1 MIFNSIRWRLQIW
14 YGLLLL
20 GVLAGFG
27 ITAYELQRGKQF
39 RRTDEELRRRVN
51 ELGNALRANGPPPRE
66 RGLPPHRPPR
76 DRFGP
81 EAQIDDGPPMLSP
94 EERPDPASHPP
105 REFHLLP
112 RQAGL
117 FDDTETN
124 GFYYVVWSRDG
135 TILGHSTN
143 APANMPIPTKPLT
156 NGPIP
161 PRLRGEFREAY
172 QVTPPGE
179 VLLAGRLITSEL
191 DELRRTALTLSGAGG
206 LILLVSMAGGWW
218 LAGRAIRPIDDISA
232 AAVKI
237 AAGDLSQRIDLQDT
251 SNELGRLGTVLNS
264 TFDRLGAA
272 LEEQKQ
278 FTADAAHELRTPVS
292 VVLTQSQTAL
302 NRERTAAEYRETVE
316 SCQRAAQR
324 MRRLIESLLEL
335 ARLDGGQ
342 EQMKRERIDL
352 AHTAADCVKLV
363 QPLADGRKVNI
374 HCAVMP
380 LNCTGDAERIGQVI
394 TNLLTNAV
402 NYNRENGEV
411 RVTGEARNGSA
422 IITVAD
428 TGQGIPPGDLPHI
441 FKRFYRV
448 EKSRTAGRT
457 GLGLSISKAIIDAH
471 GGTIEVASEVG
482 KGTIFTMR
490 LPQA

>member
-1 MIFNSIRWRLQIW
+1 MIFKSIRWRLQLW

-27 ITAYELQRGKQF
+27 FTAYELQRGKQF
-39 RRTDEELRRRVN
+39 RRTDDELRRRVA
-51 ELGNALRANGPPPRE
+51 ELSNALRANGPPRD
-66 RGLPPHRPPR
+66 RGLPPRRPPR
-76 DRFGP
+76 DRPGP
-81 EAQIDDGPPMLSP
+81 DGQIDDGPPLRAP
-94 EERPDPASHPP
+94 EDRPDPLSRPP

-117 FDDTETN
+117 FDETDTN

-143 APANMPIPTKPLT
+143 APTNIPLPDKPPAA
-156 NGPIP
+156 GPIP
-161 PRLRGEFREAY
+161 PRLRGAFRECF
-172 QVTPPGE
+172 QITPPGE
-179 VLLAGRLITSEL
+179 ILLAGCLIAPEL
-191 DELRRTALTLSGAGG
+191 NELRRTALTLTGAGG
-206 LILLVSMAGGWW
+206 LILLVSLAGGWW
-218 LAGRAIRPIDDISA
+218 LAGRAINPINDISA

-237 AAGDLSQRIDLQDT
+237 AAGDISQRINLADT

-292 VVLTQSQTAL
+292 VVLTQTQTAL
-302 NRERTAAEYRETVE
+302 TRERTAAEYRETVE

-335 ARLDGGQ
+335 ARLDAGQ
-342 EQMKRERIDL
+342 EPMKRERVDL
-352 AHTAADCVKLV
+352 AQGVFDCARLV
-363 QPLADGRKVNI
+363 QPLAEERKVKI
-374 HCAVMP
+374 VCAVPP
-380 LNCTGDAERIGQVI
+380 LECTGDLERIGQVI

-402 NYNRENGEV
+402 NYNQENGEV
-411 RVTGEARNGSA
+411 RIAGESKNGSA
-422 IITVAD
+422 IITVSD
-428 TGQGIPPGDLPHI
+428 TGQGISAEDLPHI
-441 FKRFYRV
+441 FERFYRA

-471 GGTIEVASEVG
+471 GGTLQVASELG
-482 KGTIFTMR
+482 KGASFTIR